1 MLRPSSR
8 HDFHIHPDALLPSVL
23 PRLQSRDTE
32 VTYVSQDDI
41 LTSLKNLTLGII
53 SPFFRWNISEER
65 FEFRTVEG
73 KRRLFMIDGKDDV
86 VSER

>member
-1 MLRPSSR
+1 M
-8 HDFHIHPDALLPSVL
+8 L

-53 SPFFRWNISEER
+53 SPFFRWNSLEER